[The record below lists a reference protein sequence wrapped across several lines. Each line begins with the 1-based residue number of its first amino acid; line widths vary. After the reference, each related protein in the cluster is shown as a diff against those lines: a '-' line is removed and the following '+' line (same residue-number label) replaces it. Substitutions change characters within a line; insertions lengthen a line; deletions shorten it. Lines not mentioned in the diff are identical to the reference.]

1 MEALAIEADGLV
13 RRFGN
18 RTAVDGVSF
27 GVKRGE
33 IFGLLGP
40 NGAGKTTCLRMMTGL
55 LRADAGR
62 ARIAGREVVVGDPA
76 LTSIFG
82 VVFEE
87 QNLYDRLSA
96 RENLRFGCRIFGLPI
111 SRADEVLALVGLADR
126 AKSPAAS
133 LSTGMRQRLLI
144 ARALLH
150 RPEILFLDEPTRGL
164 DPIAAREVR
173 GLIEELRREGCTVL
187 LTTHLLDE
195 ADQLCGRLAFIVDG
209 RIVAEGSPRELKLAH
224 GRRVLSVLV
233 AEEGREESLEL
244 PMDEAAS
251 AQTLAGL
258 FAKGGI
264 RSMHSQE
271 ASLEEVFVEIAGR
284 RPD

>member
-1 MEALAIEADGLV
+1 MASLAIEAEGLV
-13 RRFGN
+13 RRFGK
-18 RTAVDGVSF
+18 RTAVDGISF
-27 GVKRGE
+27 GVGQGE

-40 NGAGKTTCLRMMTGL
+40 NGAGKTTSLRLLTGL

-62 ARIAGREVVVGDPA
+62 ARVAGREITASDPSTIA
-76 LTSIFG
+76 KFG

-96 RENLRFGCRIFGLPI
+96 RENLRFNCRLFDLPL
-111 SRADEVLALVGLADR
+111 SRADEALALVGLADR
-126 AKSPAAS
+126 AKSPAGS

-150 RPEILFLDEPTRGL
+150 RPEVLFLDEPTRGL
-164 DPIAAREVR
+164 DPIAAREIRTLV
-173 GLIEELRREGCTVL
+173 EELRREGATIL

-233 AEEGREESLEL
+233 AEEEGERALEL
-244 PMDEAAS
+244 GMDDAAS
-251 AQTLAGL
+251 AQALSGL
-258 FAKGGI
+258 FADGRI
-264 RSMHSQE
+264 RSIHSQE
-271 ASLEEVFVEIAGR
+271 ASLEEVFVEMAGR

>member
-1 MEALAIEADGLV
+1 MASLAIEAEGLV
-13 RRFGN
+13 RRFGR
-18 RTAVDGVSF
+18 RTAVDGISF
-27 GVKRGE
+27 GVGQGE

-40 NGAGKTTCLRMMTGL
+40 NGAGKTTSLRLLTGL

-62 ARIAGREVVVGDPA
+62 ARVAGREITASDPS
-76 LTSIFG
+76 TMSKFG

-96 RENLRFGCRIFGLPI
+96 RENLRFNCRLFDLPL
-111 SRADEVLALVGLADR
+111 SRADEALALVGLADR
-126 AKSPAAS
+126 AKSPAGS

-150 RPEILFLDEPTRGL
+150 RPEVLFLDEPTRGL
-164 DPIAAREVR
+164 DPIAAREIRTLVA
-173 GLIEELRREGCTVL
+173 ELSREGATIL

-233 AEEGREESLEL
+233 AEEGGERALEL
-244 PMDEAAS
+244 GMDDPSS
-251 AQTLAGL
+251 AKALAGL
-258 FAKGGI
+258 FADGRI
-264 RSMHSQE
+264 RSIHSQE